1 MLQMFM
7 CRLLLHLRQAH
18 STPTRVTGLIP
29 SVSEATSTVL
39 FGRIDVVG
47 SLGGSDLSDDDT
59 EELREDV
66 MGGQVSQDQR
76 NE

>member
-1 MLQMFM
+1 M

>member
-1 MLQMFM
+1 M

-47 SLGGSDLSDDDT
+47 SLGGSVYLSDDDT